1 MSGLLA
7 YVQDQQQYIG
17 LLLLSHIQLTLL
29 SVAIAVCIG
38 VPLGIYISERERLLR
53 PVMGFANLAQA
64 IPSLALLGFLV
75 PYMGIGA
82 VTAVAMVVL
91 YSLLPILKNTCTGL
105 RNISAD
111 TLEAAKGIGMTDMQ
125 VLFKVRLPL
134 ALPVIMA
141 GIRISSVTAVG
152 LMTIAA
158 YIGAGGLGTLVISG
172 IQTDNPNM
180 ILAGA
185 IPACCLALL
194 MDFLMSKVETAV
206 TPVSL
211 RPASKKIAYNILKA
225 LGLREYGP
233 TLISCPTCGRTRI
246 NLEKLAL
253 EVERR
258 LDEIAEPITVAVMGC
273 VVNGPGE
280 AREADIGIAGG
291 IGEGLLFR
299 KGEIIKKVSEDKI
312 VDELFDEIKKILVER
327 KMK

>member
-53 PVMGFANLAQA
+53 PVMG
-64 IPSLALLGFLV
+64 LLIWPG
-75 PYMGIGA
+75 YSQSGA
-82 VTAVAMVVL
+82 VRFSGPLYGYRRSYCCSNGSL

-185 IPACCLALL
+185 ILPAVWR
-194 MDFLMSKVETAV
+194 F
-206 TPVSL
+206 
-211 RPASKKIAYNILKA
+211 
-225 LGLREYGP
+225 
-233 TLISCPTCGRTRI
+233 
-246 NLEKLAL
+246 
-253 EVERR
+253 
-258 LDEIAEPITVAVMGC
+258 
-273 VVNGPGE
+273 
-280 AREADIGIAGG
+280 
-291 IGEGLLFR
+291 
-299 KGEIIKKVSEDKI
+299 
-312 VDELFDEIKKILVER
+312 
-327 KMK
+327 

>member
-64 IPSLALLGFLV
+64 IPSLALLGFRSLIWV
-75 PYMGIGA
+75 SAQLRCSNGSFVFIAANFEKY
-82 VTAVAMVVL
+82 L
-91 YSLLPILKNTCTGL
+91 YRSG
-105 RNISAD
+105 NISAD

-211 RPASKKIAYNILKA
+211 RPASKKMSKESLERTKQHHKRILAVAGMIVIISSGYLLSHEFLNKHD
-225 LGLREYGP
+225 LRIGSKDATESVIIGNMLSDLTKLKP
-233 TLISCPTCGRTRI
+233 TL
-246 NLEKLAL
+246 
-253 EVERR
+253 R
-258 LDEIAEPITVAVMGC
+258 LNASW
-273 VVNGPGE
+273 
-280 AREADIGIAGG
+280 
-291 IGEGLLFR
+291 L
-299 KGEIIKKVSEDKI
+299 
-312 VDELFDEIKKILVER
+312 
-327 KMK
+327 

>member
-7 YVQDQQQYIG
+7 YVQDHQQYIG

-194 MDFLMSKVETAV
+194 MDF
-206 TPVSL
+206 
-211 RPASKKIAYNILKA
+211 
-225 LGLREYGP
+225 
-233 TLISCPTCGRTRI
+233 
-246 NLEKLAL
+246 
-253 EVERR
+253 
-258 LDEIAEPITVAVMGC
+258 
-273 VVNGPGE
+273 
-280 AREADIGIAGG
+280 
-291 IGEGLLFR
+291 
-299 KGEIIKKVSEDKI
+299 
-312 VDELFDEIKKILVER
+312 
-327 KMK
+327 

>member
-111 TLEAAKGIGMTDMQ
+111 TLEAARGIGMTDMQ

-134 ALPVIMA
+134 ALPV
-141 GIRISSVTAVG
+141 SWQ
-152 LMTIAA
+152 A
-158 YIGAGGLGTLVISG
+158 YV
-172 IQTDNPNM
+172 
-180 ILAGA
+180 
-185 IPACCLALL
+185 
-194 MDFLMSKVETAV
+194 F
-206 TPVSL
+206 PVL
-211 RPASKKIAYNILKA
+211 PR
-225 LGLREYGP
+225 
-233 TLISCPTCGRTRI
+233 
-246 NLEKLAL
+246 
-253 EVERR
+253 
-258 LDEIAEPITVAVMGC
+258 
-273 VVNGPGE
+273 
-280 AREADIGIAGG
+280 
-291 IGEGLLFR
+291 
-299 KGEIIKKVSEDKI
+299 
-312 VDELFDEIKKILVER
+312 
-327 KMK
+327 